1 MFRKIATVA
10 ALFIFTASAAFASV
24 TESVK
29 KTVDSVIQIVADKEL
44 KKKNNESQRR
54 AAMKRA
60 IGSIF
65 DSQEMAKRSLGRHW
79 SQRSAEEQKQ
89 FTELFA
95 TLLENSYASKI
106 ESYNNEQILYTKE
119 TVDGTFAEVKSK
131 VITAKKDE
139 YTLDYRLL
147 KKGDNS
153 WMVYDVVIEGV
164 SLVSNYR
171 TQFNKIISTEGYSG
185 LVKRLQSKNSELKL

>member
-1 MFRKIATVA
+1 MLKKIIAFSIMGLFA
-10 ALFIFTASAAFASV
+10 ASSAFASV
-24 TESVK
+24 TDSVK

-44 KKKNNESQRR
+44 KKKNNETQRR
-54 AAMKRA
+54 AAMKKA

-79 SQRSAEEQKQ
+79 NQRSAEEQKQ

-106 ESYNNEQILYTKE
+106 ESYNNEKIVYTKE

-131 VITAKKDE
+131 MITAKKDE
-139 YTLDYRLL
+139 YTLDYRLF
-147 KKGDNS
+147 KKGDNN

-171 TQFNKIISTEGYSG
+171 TQFNKIISAEGYDG
-185 LVKRLQSKNSELKL
+185 LVKKLQSKNDELKL